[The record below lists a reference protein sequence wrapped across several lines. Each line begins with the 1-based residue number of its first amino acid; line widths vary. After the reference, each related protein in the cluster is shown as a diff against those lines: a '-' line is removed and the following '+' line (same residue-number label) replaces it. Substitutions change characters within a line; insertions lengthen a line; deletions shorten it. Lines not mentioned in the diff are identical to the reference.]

1 MLRADERIVCTL
13 CNPPFHSS
21 AAEASTGS
29 ERKWRNLGKQDPQ
42 RKLPALNFG
51 GKSNELW
58 CKGGELTFVRNMIKE
73 SKDYAEQVLW
83 FTTLV
88 SKSAHIRL
96 LQRVLKQVGAVDV
109 QVCSMAQGQK
119 QSRFLAWTF
128 HTAEQRQ
135 AWRAKV

>member
-1 MLRADERIVCTL
+1 M
-13 CNPPFHSS
+13 
-21 AAEASTGS
+21 
-29 ERKWRNLGKQDPQ
+29 
-42 RKLPALNFG
+42 
-51 GKSNELW
+51 
-58 CKGGELTFVRNMIKE
+58 RNMIKE

-109 QVCSMAQGQK
+109 QICNMAQGQK

-135 AWRAKV
+135 AWLAKV